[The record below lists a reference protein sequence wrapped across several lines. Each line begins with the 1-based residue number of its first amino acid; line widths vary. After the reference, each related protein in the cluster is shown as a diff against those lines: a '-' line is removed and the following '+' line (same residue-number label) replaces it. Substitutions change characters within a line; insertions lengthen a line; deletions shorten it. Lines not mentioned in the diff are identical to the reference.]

1 MAVPVGCRSCLQMS
15 FHQMMRMWMRTMAT
29 MRQRIRLKTEMK
41 EEWENC
47 WRRLARSTMK
57 RLRQRLVK
65 RKTRKSQT
73 QSIGLKEVSGCSAS
87 APASCC
93 ASPAPGQASGR
104 LLKRETRRRSNWS
117 LVKNSMQALPRRSRN
132 SGSTV
137 DPCFPLSCK
146 RILHFLLL
154 ESCKM
159 VWILP
164 QMVCMR
170 AWNLKRVCKRVCGP
184 WEPSSYTR
192 ALEPHSL
199 AWVSAHP
206 QAESS

>member
-1 MAVPVGCRSCLQMS
+1 M
-15 FHQMMRMWMRTMAT
+15 
-29 MRQRIRLKTEMK
+29 RLKTEMK
-41 EEWENC
+41 EEWESC
-47 WRRLARSTMK
+47 WRRLAMSMMK
-57 RLRQRLVK
+57 RTGL
-65 RKTRKSQT
+65 RKSQR
-73 QSIGLKEVSGCSAS
+73 QSIGLKEVFGCSAS

-93 ASPAPGQASGR
+93 ASPAPGQASVR
-104 LLKRETRRRSNWS
+104 LLKREKRRRSNWS
-117 LVKNSMQALPRRSRN
+117 VVKNSKQVLPRRSRN

-137 DPCFPLSCK
+137 GPYFPLSCMK
-146 RILHFLLL
+146 ILHFLLL

-170 AWNLKRVCKRVCGP
+170 AWNLKRVCKRVCDP

-206 QAESS
+206 QAGSS

>member
-1 MAVPVGCRSCLQMS
+1 
-15 FHQMMRMWMRTMAT
+15 MAT
-29 MRQRIRLKTEMK
+29 RRQRMRLKTEMK
-41 EEWENC
+41 EEWESC
-47 WRRLARSTMK
+47 WRRLAMSTMK
-57 RLRQRLVK
+57 RTGL
-65 RKTRKSQT
+65 RKSQT

-93 ASPAPGQASGR
+93 ASPAPGQASVR
-104 LLKRETRRRSNWS
+104 LLKMEKRRRNNWS
-117 LVKNSMQALPRRSRN
+117 VVKNSKQALPRRFRN

-137 DPCFPLSCK
+137 DPCFPP
-146 RILHFLLL
+146 I
-154 ESCKM
+154 
-159 VWILP
+159 
-164 QMVCMR
+164 CMKV
-170 AWNLKRVCKRVCGP
+170 WNLKRVCMRVCGP